1 VTAFTPVSFYYAR
14 SADDRRLA
22 VQLSGDHH
30 GEPVFYL
37 HGTPG
42 SRVGPRPTNR
52 ELTDRNVWL
61 ISFDR
66 PGYGRSD
73 RLESRTVADVAPD
86 VEAIADGLGLE
97 RFAVLG
103 RSGGGPHALACAAL
117 LPKRVTRA
125 AALVSLAPWQAQGLD
140 WFAGMADSNVDAYT
154 VAASDPEALITRLVQ
169 AAAMI
174 MADPASHIAV
184 LTPEMPEADRRIV
197 ADKNIRALLVQNFF
211 EGLRISA
218 GGWIDDVLAFCSP
231 WGFDVSDIRVPVYLW
246 HGARDVF
253 SPVAHSQWL
262 AERIPGATT
271 KLPPDRAHFGA
282 LEMVPSVLSWL
293 SGQTSEVQHARR
305 SLIAQYQLPAHLK
318 NVLSRPGPTWSRP
331 ASAPATSRRPSAA
344 PGRPW
349 MGCRVPERSRE
360 RTASTGLRG
369 ATPRDAQVSALTAR
383 VGPGVIDIW
392 GSMR

>member
-1 VTAFTPVSFYYAR
+1 MDFSPPFPIGRPAVPVKAFRPVSFYYAR
-14 SADDRRLA
+14 SVDDRRLA
-22 VQLSGDHH
+22 VQLSGDYRR
-30 GEPVFYL
+30 EPVFYL

-73 RLESRTVADVAPD
+73 RLESRTVADVATD

-117 LPKRVTRA
+117 LPERVTRA

-154 VAASDPEALITRLVQ
+154 VAASDHEALITRLVQ
-169 AAAMI
+169 AAARI
-174 MADPASHIAV
+174 LADPASHIAV

-197 ADKNIRALLVQNFF
+197 ADKDVRTLLVQNFF

-218 GGWIDDVLAFCSP
+218 EGWIDDVLAFCSP

-262 AERIPGATT
+262 ADRIPGAITE
-271 KLPPDRAHFGA
+271 LPPDRAHFGA

-293 SGQTSEVQHARR
+293 SGQTSEVRPARR
-305 SLIAQYQLPAHLK
+305 SLIAPNQLPARHARCAPDRL
-318 NVLSRPGPTWSRP
+318 PGP
-331 ASAPATSRRPSAA
+331 
-344 PGRPW
+344 
-349 MGCRVPERSRE
+349 
-360 RTASTGLRG
+360 
-369 ATPRDAQVSALTAR
+369 
-383 VGPGVIDIW
+383 
-392 GSMR
+392 

>member
-1 VTAFTPVSFYYAR
+1 
-14 SADDRRLA
+14 
-22 VQLSGDHH
+22 
-30 GEPVFYL
+30 
-37 HGTPG
+37 
-42 SRVGPRPTNR
+42 
-52 ELTDRNVWL
+52 L

-117 LPKRVTRA
+117 LPERVTRA

-197 ADKNIRALLVQNFF
+197 ADKTIRTLLVQNFF

-218 GGWIDDVLAFCSP
+218 AGWIDDVLAFCSP

-262 AERIPGATT
+262 AERIPGATM

-282 LEMVPSVLSWL
+282 LEMVPGVLSWL
-293 SGQTSEVQHARR
+293 
-305 SLIAQYQLPAHLK
+305 
-318 NVLSRPGPTWSRP
+318 
-331 ASAPATSRRPSAA
+331 
-344 PGRPW
+344 
-349 MGCRVPERSRE
+349 
-360 RTASTGLRG
+360 TGG
-369 ATPRDAQVSALTAR
+369 
-383 VGPGVIDIW
+383 
-392 GSMR
+392 